1 MSCCE
6 YQRKL
11 ISKFAQTKY
20 FNDSNI
26 IPFQESIAIPVSP
39 GDRFNSTIGATSSS
53 ISTSTKDL
61 LTDDEDD
68 ANYEKYVKKRANRNK
83 QTANLL
89 YQNVN
94 SFDEPEEK
102 SIRFQFRFKNFI
114 ELELTTNDMTELN
127 VDGVV
132 NLMKYDLE
140 SSSYD
145 SKLFFLSIIHL
156 SV

>member
-1 MSCCE
+1 MTMSCCE

-11 ISKFAQTKY
+11 ITKFAQTKY
-20 FNDSNI
+20 FNDLNI
-26 IPFQESIAIPVSP
+26 IQFQESIGIPVNS
-39 GDRFNSTIGATSSS
+39 GDRFNNTNVVNR
-53 ISTSTKDL
+53 DL

-68 ANYEKYVKKRANRNK
+68 ANYEKYVKKRADRNK

-94 SFDEPEEK
+94 SFEEPEDN

-132 NLMKYDLE
+132 NLMKCDLE
-140 SSSYD
+140 ILSYD
-145 SKLFFLSIIHL
+145 SKFFFFIHL
-156 SV
+156 CI